1 MQELLEAGDLSPI
14 PASYQSRLQF
24 ADYLHIPVQRL
35 GQFPLL
41 IQRIMGT
48 SSDTPGVSS
57 EKLSEEEWLNQAK
70 NLKSYLGELY
80 VVMKTLGDV
89 ADAARGA
96 REKKIATDTVI
107 DRIEPHSQVT
117 KSFLKSLGTTYL
129 IGALDVM
136 YQQASPVPPMHHAKV
151 KPLAAFLFKGY
162 LILAKVKKNKT
173 YEVKH
178 YLPLSLFDI
187 VDVEAGKLSF
197 YG

>member
-1 MQELLEAGDLSPI
+1 ME
-14 PASYQSRLQF
+14 
-24 ADYLHIPVQRL
+24 
-35 GQFPLL
+35 
-41 IQRIMGT
+41 T
-48 SSDTPGVSS
+48 SSDTPRVSS
-57 EKLSEEEWLNQAK
+57 EKLSEEKWPNQAE

-107 DRIEPHSQVT
+107 DRIEPHGQVT
-117 KSFLKSLGTTYL
+117 KSFLRNLGTTYL

-136 YQQASPVPPMHHAKV
+136 HQQASPIPPMAHTKV

-162 LILAKVKKNKT
+162 LILAKVKKNKI

-178 YLPLSLFDI
+178 HLPLSLFDI
-187 VDVEAGKLSF
+187 VDVEAGELSSH
-197 YG
+197 G